1 MSEQQV
7 VVVDTTMIPSIMD
20 DTGESIIEQNE
31 IIQEINE
38 EYLYDTNNDLTD
50 VQKV

>member
-20 DTGESIIEQNE
+20 DGEIIIEENE
-31 IIQEINE
+31 IIQQIND